1 MTIDNVPDDVLLEI
15 FDFYRHT
22 FGDPL
27 SSERVWNN
35 KNGWFKLAH
44 VCHNWRSLVLA
55 SPSRLRLRLY
65 FADNTLTRAAV
76 LERLSHLPIVVDYS
90 NATLD
95 SSTQKRLISA
105 LRYPDRVCRVAITYD
120 DSDWITEPL
129 DSPFPALESL
139 ELDCLE
145 PIILPTSFMTLIQS
159 LRHLRLI
166 STSLTSLLPL
176 LSVTRALVDL
186 NLGIDTVFCPAKGA
200 SLLNHLQCMPH
211 LRILQVFTRTTYFVF
226 SNNVVEMPPITSVL
240 LTELTYFHF
249 FGECVEIEWFVA
261 GLVTPSLRELH
272 ISVLDTSGS
281 LTLHVPYLSKFVC
294 AAGIVFFE
302 AGLTFSEH
310 FLMTSLFAR
319 PHSSDDPP
327 SKVITI
333 KTQIGAH
340 PDSAVSAMFAT
351 IGDLFLSSKN
361 PQYEPFLEDLGPWR
375 KIFEEFRNVKVLR
388 LHTSLKTKV
397 ADMLRQPTVNSPPPQ
412 EEVDPEA
419 TTTLGTPINGNSQST
434 LDIFPSLEEI
444 VVYASTWICEMER
457 RSGLEPFGPFVTA
470 RREVGLPVK
479 VFWKTDGELPGYY
492 TLMYPGK
499 FSCEPIRAVDA

>member
-1 MTIDNVPDDVLLEI
+1 
-15 FDFYRHT
+15 
-22 FGDPL
+22 
-27 SSERVWNN
+27 
-35 KNGWFKLAH
+35 
-44 VCHNWRSLVLA
+44 
-55 SPSRLRLRLY
+55 
-65 FADNTLTRAAV
+65 
-76 LERLSHLPIVVDYS
+76 
-90 NATLD
+90 
-95 SSTQKRLISA
+95 
-105 LRYPDRVCRVAITYD
+105 
-120 DSDWITEPL
+120 
-129 DSPFPALESL
+129 
-139 ELDCLE
+139 
-145 PIILPTSFMTLIQS
+145 MTLIQS

-319 PHSSDDPP
+319 PHS
-327 SKVITI
+327 ITI

-340 PDSAVSAMFAT
+340 PDSA
-351 IGDLFLSSKN
+351 
-361 PQYEPFLEDLGPWR
+361 YEPFLEDLGPWR

-412 EEVDPEA
+412 EE
-419 TTTLGTPINGNSQST
+419 ST